1 MAYKDKDK
9 QREAQ
14 REWVRQKRMK
24 AQGSTQIVDVCGKA
38 HPIDFEGRRR
48 DYDLL
53 ESWANGNGSE
63 YQRRLGMLARTY
75 RPLDFIVTS
84 YLGR

>member
-1 MAYKDKDK
+1 MYKDPDK

-14 REWVRQKRMK
+14 REWVRQKRAK
-24 AQGSTQIVDVCGKA
+24 AQGSTQIIDVCNKA
-38 HPIDFEGRRR
+38 HSIDFEGRRK

-63 YQRRLGMLARTY
+63 YQRRLGMLARVY